1 MSDENDVVEQDSQL
15 IPLKVH
21 GVLVDPNT
29 DTQIVIL
36 RDDNNADVLPI
47 WVGTAE
53 GTSIRLALEGII
65 PPRPMSHDLIS
76 SFTDHLGL
84 KVTKI
89 VITDVKNNTYYAT
102 IHLSSNGMER
112 TVDSR
117 PSDAL
122 ALALRAKAKIFVT
135 QDVLKRRSGENLD
148 AWLAK
153 LDPKQ
158 FEQPES

>member
-1 MSDENDVVEQDSQL
+1 MRNESNVIEQDSQL

-36 RDDNNADVLPI
+36 RDENNADVLPI

-76 SFTDHLGL
+76 SFTDYLGL
-84 KVTKI
+84 KVTHI

-102 IHLSSNGMER
+102 IHLSSNGVDR

-122 ALALRAKAKIFVT
+122 ALALRSKAQIFVT
-135 QDVLKRRSGENLD
+135 QEVLKRRSGENLD

-158 FEQPES
+158 FGQPET

>member
-1 MSDENDVVEQDSQL
+1 MRDESNVVEQDSQL

-36 RDDNNADVLPI
+36 RDEHNADVLPI

-84 KVTKI
+84 KVTQV

-102 IHLSSNGMER
+102 IHLSSNGIER

-122 ALALRAKAKIFVT
+122 ALALRSKAPIFVT
-135 QDVLKRRSGENLD
+135 PEVLKRRSGENLD

-158 FEQPES
+158 FGQPES